1 MADLIATPEAIVQ
14 YGNTSAALASQTL
27 SAASVNQLAVIAAA
41 VPVFGLIGQDFL
53 ATYAV
58 AQASHL
64 ASVAEVA
71 AVHAG
76 TALTAFESAAHY
88 TATDLDSAENLG
100 SIGNA

>member
-1 MADLIATPEAIVQ
+1 MADLVATPEAIVQ
-14 YGNTSAALASQTL
+14 YGKTSAELASQTL
-27 SAASVNQLAVIAAA
+27 ALASIDQLAVIAAA

-53 ATYAV
+53 ASYAM

-64 ASVAEVA
+64 TAVAEVA

-88 TATDLDSAENLG
+88 TVTDLDSAENLG
-100 SIGNA
+100 SIGHA